1 MLERIWTSILQFLAT
16 IVIPDWGA
24 LIVLI
29 PVGLFILIVVV
40 LLRTFRMLL
49 IAPKPRRG
57 MRRMPPRTPAGI
69 HMPGPSFAPVFAAIG
84 VSLLLLGLV
93 FDGII
98 LLLGAIALGLTL
110 LYWLAEAIRLYDRDI
125 SMTASVVP
133 AATHGGPPPGV
144 HMPGP
149 SYRPFLG
156 ALGVSLLMLGL
167 VFGGWLLPVGVIA
180 LVSTLLGWLGDAR
193 QEYAKTVEAD
203 STGHLEN
210 IPAARTPSRLL
221 GTLTVLLIGAVIIQS
236 GVFASKQAD
245 GATGGATASGQ
256 PASGPPAAGGPA
268 ASQAPAADV
277 LIQAQG
283 VKFVQ
288 SSIIAPANKA
298 FTIAFDNQ
306 DPGTPHNVELNDAS
320 GAIVFKGEIFPGV
333 ATRVYNVPPLT
344 AGKYTFICIVHPSMT
359 GTATL
364 E

>member
-1 MLERIWTSILQFLAT
+1 MLERIWTSILQLLAT

-29 PVGLFILIVVV
+29 PVGLLILIMVV
-40 LLRTFRMLL
+40 LARTFRRLL
-49 IAPKPRRG
+49 TAPKAHRG
-57 MRRMPPRTPAGI
+57 VGRVPPRTPAGI
-69 HMPGPSFAPVFAAIG
+69 HLPGPSFAPVFAAIG

-93 FDGII
+93 FGGAVLI
-98 LLLGAIALGLTL
+98 LGAIALVLTL

-125 SMTASVVP
+125 RMTASVVP

-156 ALGVSLLMLGL
+156 ALGVSLLLLGL

-221 GTLTVLLIGAVIIQS
+221 GTLTVLLIGAVIMQS
-236 GVFASKQAD
+236 GIFASKQAD
-245 GATGGATASGQ
+245 GATRGAAASGQ

-277 LIQAQG
+277 LIQALG

-288 SSIIAPANKA
+288 SSIVAPANRA
-298 FTIAFDNQ
+298 FTIAFENQ
-306 DPGTPHNVELNDAS
+306 DLGTPHDVELNNAS
-320 GAIVFKGEIFPGV
+320 GATVFKGNVFPGV
-333 ATRVYNVPPLT
+333 ATKIYDVPPLP
-344 AGKYTFICIVHPSMT
+344 AGKYTFVCIVHPSMT

-364 E
+364 Q

>member
-1 MLERIWTSILQFLAT
+1 MLERTWTSILELLAT

-29 PVGLFILIVVV
+29 PVGLSILIVVV
-40 LLRTFRMLL
+40 LVRTFRMLL
-49 IAPKPRRG
+49 MAPKPRRG
-57 MRRMPPRTPAGI
+57 MGRVPPRTPAGI
-69 HMPGPSFAPVFAAIG
+69 HMPGPSFAPVLAAIG

-93 FDGII
+93 FDGIVLI
-98 LLLGAIALGLTL
+98 LGAIALVLSL
-110 LYWLAEAIRLYDRDI
+110 VYWLAEAIRLYDRDI
-125 SMTASVVP
+125 RMTATVVP
-133 AATHGGPPPGV
+133 AATHAGPPPGV

-203 STGHLEN
+203 ATGHLEN

-221 GTLTVLLIGAVIIQS
+221 GTLTVLVIGAVIIQS
-236 GVFASKQAD
+236 GLFASGQAD
-245 GATGGATASGQ
+245 GATGGAAASAA
-256 PASGPPAAGGPA
+256 PDSGPPASGGPA

-320 GAIVFKGEIFPGV
+320 GAIVFKGEVFPGV
-333 ATRVYNVPPLT
+333 ATRVYDVPPLT

>member
-1 MLERIWTSILQFLAT
+1 MLERIWTSILQLLAT

-29 PVGLFILIVVV
+29 PVGLLILIMVV
-40 LLRTFRMLL
+40 LARTFRRLL
-49 IAPKPRRG
+49 TAPKAHRG
-57 MRRMPPRTPAGI
+57 VGRVPPRTPAGI
-69 HMPGPSFAPVFAAIG
+69 HLPGPSFAPVFAAIG

-93 FDGII
+93 FGGAVLI
-98 LLLGAIALGLTL
+98 LGAIALVLTL

-125 SMTASVVP
+125 RMTATVVP
-133 AATHGGPPPGV
+133 AATHDGPPPGV

-180 LVSTLLGWLGDAR
+180 LVATLFGWLGDAR

-221 GTLTVLLIGAVIIQS
+221 GTLTVLLVGAVIIQS

-245 GATGGATASGQ
+245 GATGGVA
-256 PASGPPAAGGPA
+256 ASGPPASGGPA

-283 VKFVQ
+283 VKFLEA
-288 SSIIAPANKA
+288 SIVAPANKA
-298 FTIAFDNQ
+298 FTVAFANQ
-306 DPGTPHNVELNDAS
+306 DPGTPHNVELNDAN
-320 GAIVFKGEIFPGV
+320 GTVVFKGEVFAGV
-333 ATRVYNVPPLT
+333 ATKVYDVPPLA

-364 E
+364 Q